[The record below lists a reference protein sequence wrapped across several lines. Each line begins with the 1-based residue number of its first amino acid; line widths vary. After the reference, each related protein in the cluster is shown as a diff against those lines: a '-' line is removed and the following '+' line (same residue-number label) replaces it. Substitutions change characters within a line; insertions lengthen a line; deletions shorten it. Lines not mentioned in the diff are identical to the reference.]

1 MRLRQIALVG
11 QDLEKAKAEIV
22 EVLGLGKDYPDPGVG
37 HFGLHNAVWP
47 IGDTFLEVVS
57 PIQEGT
63 TAGRLLDKRGG
74 DGGYMVIMQIDGD
87 MAGARK
93 RMADIG
99 VRIVH
104 QTDRDDGKV
113 AYSHLHPRDV
123 GGAILSL
130 DVMVPKSRWE
140 WGGPDWEKNVRTDT
154 SLEIVGAELQGDDPE
169 AMATRW
175 GQVMDRPVSYRDGA
189 WVVGVD
195 GGEIRFVP
203 VTDGRGEGLRAFD
216 VKVRDPDAVKARAA
230 ARGAVDDDG
239 AVKLCGTRVELVKG

>member
-1 MRLRQIALVG
+1 MRIRQIALVG
-11 QDLEKAKAEIV
+11 EDLAKAKAEIV
-22 EVLGLGKDYPDPGVG
+22 DVLGLGKDYPDPGVG

-47 IGDTFLEVVS
+47 IGDTFLEVVA
-57 PIQEGT
+57 PMQEGT
-63 TAGRLLDKRGG
+63 TAGRLLEKRGG
-74 DGGYMVIMQIDGD
+74 DGGYMVIMQLDGD
-87 MAGARK
+87 MAGTRK

-130 DVMVPKSRWE
+130 DVMVPKERWE
-140 WGGPDWEKNVRTDT
+140 WGGPDWQKNVKTDT
-154 SLEIVGAELQGDDPE
+154 SLEIVGAELQGEDPE

-175 GQVMDRPVSYRDGA
+175 GEVMQRPVTYRDGQ

-203 VTDGRGEGLRAFD
+203 VTDGRGDGLRAFD
-216 VKVRDPDAVKARAA
+216 VKVRDPDAVKARAK
-230 ARGAVDDDG
+230 ARGAVDADG
-239 AVKLCGTRVELVKG
+239 TVKLCGTRVELVKG